1 VGRQFNVVTGF
12 LLLGL
17 FTAGVAFGQGQ
28 PTPHLRPHGFGR
40 GIGNGNGHGP
50 FTTGRD
56 RFYQLSPEERQAFRR
71 NAQRWLQMN
80 PEQRKIL
87 REREFA
93 RQQQLKAEAEAAM
106 RQLGLSLDPNA
117 QGQFEARYFQERRRI
132 ERELRQET
140 EAKRQQQL
148 PQLNEKLKSEFQP
161 HQGGAGA
168 TASPSVEGS
177 AKPRN

>member
-1 VGRQFNVVTGF
+1 LRSHAFNR
-12 LLLGL
+12 LP
-17 FTAGVAFGQGQ
+17 VA
-28 PTPHLRPHGFGR
+28 
-40 GIGNGNGHGP
+40 GHGP
-50 FTTGRD
+50 FNSGRD
-56 RFYQLSPEERQAFRR
+56 RFYQLSPDERQAFRR

-93 RQQQLKAEAEAAM
+93 RQQQLKAEAESAM
-106 RQLGLSLDPNA
+106 RQLGLRLDPNA

-132 ERELRQET
+132 ERELRQEV

-161 HQGGAGA
+161 HSAGTA
-168 TASPSVEGS
+168 TSASPVTEPSGS